1 MILFHD
7 AKLKLMDDMPYSN
20 LGLSL
25 YPTYRF
31 RKHMDATRA
40 RSEEY
45 KLGGLQVNMPWTA
58 PKNKHRNIEMTN

>member
-45 KLGGLQVNMPWTA
+45 KLGGLQVNMP
-58 PKNKHRNIEMTN
+58 